1 MKLFN
6 FFRRKEISE
15 IQHEKC
21 IYFHEDLFNQVEFL
35 PRENLSHLKT
45 ENKQIEYFRKEHS
58 DGLGFKDVYM
68 REDNSITLADK
79 KITLDK
85 LNKILT
91 YYEFKKHTEVYE
103 GFGSTKWKCENTFAY
118 TYDGA
123 EIFISIKND
132 FVNDFWV
139 NNFRFHEDS
148 ETKTKL
154 RNLLSKIG
162 NEIDLILNDWDLAT
176 IIDLKDELE
185 IQKYLDEE
193 L

>member
-15 IQHEKC
+15 IKHENC
-21 IYFHEDLFNQVEFL
+21 ICFHEDLFNQVEFL
-35 PRENLSHLKT
+35 PRENLSYLKT
-45 ENKQIEYFRKEHS
+45 ENKQIDHFGEEHS

-68 REDNSITLADK
+68 RKDNPITLADK

-91 YYEFKKHTEVYE
+91 YYEFKKYSEVYE
-103 GFGSTKWKCENTFAY
+103 GYGSTKWKCENTFAY

-123 EIFISIKND
+123 EIFVSIKND
-132 FVNDFWV
+132 FINDFWI
-139 NNFRFHEDS
+139 NNFRFHEDF

-162 NEIDLILNDWDLAT
+162 NELDLILNDWDLT
-176 IIDLKDELE
+176 TMIDLKDELE

>member
-15 IQHEKC
+15 IQHENC

-35 PRENLSHLKT
+35 PRENLSYLKT
-45 ENKQIEYFRKEHS
+45 ENKQIEYFGEENS
-58 DGLGFKDVYM
+58 DALGFKDIYM
-68 REDNSITLADK
+68 RKDNPITLADK

-91 YYEFKKHTEVYE
+91 YYEFKKYSEVYE
-103 GFGSTKWKCENTFAY
+103 GYGSAKYKCENTFAY

-123 EIFISIKND
+123 EIFVSIKND
-132 FVNDFWV
+132 FVNDFWI